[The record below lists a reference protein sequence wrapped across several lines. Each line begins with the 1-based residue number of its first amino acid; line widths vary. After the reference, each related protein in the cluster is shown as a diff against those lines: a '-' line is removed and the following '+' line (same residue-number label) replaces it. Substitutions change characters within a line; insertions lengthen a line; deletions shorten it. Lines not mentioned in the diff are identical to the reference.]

1 MRRDRVFIDSQP
13 ALLAAE
19 MVRVIQATTPNEQDI
34 IEIHRQVLCRHQQ
47 LGLAKKAAPEEII
60 EGFYRCLVTDHLQR
74 RFKIEIGEIPRCI
87 NSSHTATRTICN
99 AESGHSH
106 QFIPDAE
113 WEKGWRDFQLQQP
126 EVNIHVPQRRMPR
139 RADLY
144 IAVQGGVVSVEF
156 KYLGSQR
163 SLNFEGC
170 AVQMRQYVENHAAT
184 LMVIYAGL
192 SNREEIRGMDQLC
205 RGLGPDVHVILI
217 RGLAISLM
225 TADIEKANRLFREAG
240 LAFPT
245 LPAKLASQLK
255 ERDNWCFSTR
265 EIDWDNYMWPYN
277 LNYYVHEF
285 EEKHVQDYAVISH
298 SGHGIN
304 SYALQYY
311 LVCEHLGLFLHL
323 GWGGCYMVDYE
334 DSAKIRDCF
343 RLADKIVSAVRN
355 LGTFGENDRLLIVVS
370 DFYGS
375 FWVPPGGNRRE
386 KDALP
391 KGPAEM
397 LTEVLQWLRNTR

>member
-1 MRRDRVFIDSQP
+1 
-13 ALLAAE
+13 
-19 MVRVIQATTPNEQDI
+19 
-34 IEIHRQVLCRHQQ
+34 
-47 LGLAKKAAPEEII
+47 
-60 EGFYRCLVTDHLQR
+60 
-74 RFKIEIGEIPRCI
+74 
-87 NSSHTATRTICN
+87 
-99 AESGHSH
+99 
-106 QFIPDAE
+106 
-113 WEKGWRDFQLQQP
+113 
-126 EVNIHVPQRRMPR
+126 
-139 RADLY
+139 
-144 IAVQGGVVSVEF
+144 
-156 KYLGSQR
+156 
-163 SLNFEGC
+163 
-170 AVQMRQYVENHAAT
+170 
-184 LMVIYAGL
+184 
-192 SNREEIRGMDQLC
+192 
-205 RGLGPDVHVILI
+205 
-217 RGLAISLM
+217 M

-323 GWGGCYMVDYE
+323 GWGGCYMDANE